1 MKAGIIGGGISGLT
15 VAYYLQKMGIS
26 YHIFEQAE
34 LPGGNIKSVITKNY
48 VLEMGPNALH
58 MTDELETLIR
68 ELKLEHEVIETKEVA
83 GSRYIFQHGHYQK
96 LPETILQLISSNFFS
111 WKTRYKI
118 MQERFLAPQPPDPLE
133 TVSQFFERRFNRE
146 VVEKAVAPLVMGIF
160 GGDPEQLLIQKTFP
174 QLVKFETEYGSVLKG
189 LMKAKA
195 ARRRMF
201 SFKNGLQILPLA
213 IASKLIEL
221 HTSAQVEMVT
231 KSHGKFIIST
241 SSPEFTNSE
250 YDILV
255 LALPAHKATTL
266 LEFTFPGVAA
276 ALRNVNYPPVC
287 VVHSVYRRSN
297 VKFPLKGFG
306 ALHPKSENQFSA
318 GSVWNSSVF
327 EGRCHEDEVMFT
339 TMIGGAQ
346 LKENAQKPRAEIL
359 KTVHEELQRN
369 YHISAERPVFQHFY
383 MWNHAIP
390 QFDLFIEDAQ
400 QLAKTLEAEHVFVA
414 SNWYSGISVPECVK
428 QAAEVAKKIQAL
440 AATQSA

>member
-26 YHIFEQAE
+26 YDIFEQGE
-34 LPGGNIKSVITKNY
+34 FPGGNIKSTITKNY

-58 MTDELETLIR
+58 MTPELETLIR
-68 ELKLEHEVIETKEVA
+68 ELKLEDEITEPKAEA
-83 GSRYIFQHGHYQK
+83 GNRFILQHGHYQK

-118 MQERFLAPQPPDPLE
+118 MQERFLEPQPADPLE
-133 TVSQFFERRFNRE
+133 TVSHFIERRFNRE
-146 VVEKAVAPLVMGIF
+146 VVEKAVEPLVMGLF

-174 QLVKFETEYGSVLKG
+174 QLVKFEAEYGSVLKG
-189 LMKAKA
+189 LMKSKA
-195 ARRRMF
+195 EGRRIF
-201 SFKNGLQILPLA
+201 SFKNGLQTLPLV

-221 HTSAQVEMVT
+221 HTNAQVEMVT
-231 KSHGKFIIST
+231 RSHGKFIIST
-241 SSPEFTNSE
+241 SSPEYTSSE

-255 LALPAHKATTL
+255 LALPAHRATSL

-276 ALRNVNYPPVC
+276 ALRNVNYPPAC
-287 VVHSVYRRSN
+287 VVHSVYRRTD

-306 ALHPKSENQFSA
+306 ALHPKTEHQFSV

-327 EGRCHEDEVMFT
+327 EGRCYEDEVLFT
-339 TMIGGAQ
+339 TMIGGAK
-346 LKENAQKPRAEIL
+346 LKANAQKPRAEIL
-359 KTVHEELQRN
+359 KAVHEELQRN
-369 YHISAERPVFQHFY
+369 YQISAERPVFQHFY

-390 QFDLFIEDAQ
+390 QFDIFIEDAQ
-400 QLAKTLEAEHVFVA
+400 ELVKTLESENVFVA
-414 SNWYSGISVPECVK
+414 SNWNSGISVPECVK

-440 AATQSA
+440 AASQTG